1 MTCTCCSDANLNWQD
16 QIQLASEPRRQ
27 RTSAMDGSEIG
38 VFGTLRLMKRTTNE
52 QVAVFPIDE
61 ETVTFGRDPTC
72 SVRLYYPDVSALHAK
87 LVFQERKARV
97 H

>member
-1 MTCTCCSDANLNWQD
+1 
-16 QIQLASEPRRQ
+16 
-27 RTSAMDGSEIG
+27 
-38 VFGTLRLMKRTTNE
+38 MKRTTNE

-97 H
+97 R